1 LQGDVLSAKAVMEMQ
16 DHASVVGLQRDQ
28 IAEIYSLI
36 GHLQGASF
44 PVRLYRVL
52 YAAEH
57 FGFQSIICWKPHGRS
72 FSVNNIRAFVE
83 ILLPL

>member
-1 LQGDVLSAKAVMEMQ
+1 MAMQ
-16 DHASVVGLQRDQ
+16 DQSSYVGLQSDQ

-44 PVRLYRVL
+44 PVRLHRVL

-57 FGFQSIICWKPHGRS
+57 FGFQHIISWKSHGRS
-72 FSVNNIRAFVE
+72 FSVNNTRIFVE
-83 ILLPL
+83 TLLPL